1 MTSPTEVPESPG
13 PRVTAI
19 LLVHDTA
26 QWLDETLAGIT
37 AQRHPVDR
45 LIAVD
50 FSGHDGAFA
59 PLGAELDPDDVVPV
73 RRHAGTGEAV
83 RAALKLG
90 DDSDWLWL
98 LTDDSAPDPDA
109 LAELLERVER
119 APSIW
124 QVGPKSHSW
133 TGGRLL
139 EAGATMDATGHR
151 DVGIDA
157 PELDQ
162 GQRDG
167 SEDVLGVATAGSLI
181 RRDVWDH
188 LEGLDDLWS
197 AFGDDVDLGWRVNAA
212 GGRVVVAPRAVIRRG
227 ASPAAGPTAAS
238 SHPTPLWVRRQLGMQ
253 VVLANTSGWMLPVL
267 AVRALVGGVLRALGL
282 LVISRNP
289 SGAWAELRA
298 VGHVVR
304 EPGRVRQAAARRR
317 ATRELGRSDLQ
328 HLFPSTADKWRRSPL
343 VAGLFRGERAEPTRP
358 GGSYETGPVSEEAES
373 LESGDSRIG
382 AFLRRPASV
391 LFVAMVILALIAN
404 RALLSG
410 TLHGGRLLPGYGGSG
425 DLWSAYF
432 ASWHPVSVG
441 SVTTAPPSL
450 AVLGALS
457 TLALGKVWLAVDVIL
472 LGAVPL
478 SALTAFLSLR
488 ALTPRT
494 RVRVWASIGYALLP
508 AVTGAVAGGRVDVAL
523 TAILLPL
530 AMRAGAGAIGGA
542 AAPRGWHRSFGAGL
556 LLAVIAAMTPVLWP
570 AAVVLLLIGSG
581 LARRAG
587 EGVVTT
593 GRRVL
598 AAILTLLVTPLVL
611 APWTAHVVRHPALL
625 VTGSG
630 LPERFGAVQPPGGAG
645 LLLLHVGGAGQP
657 PLWVGAPLII
667 VAVLSL
673 RRIRRLPLARAGV
686 LTLVVGI
693 AGAIAATRA
702 VGVTPGVAD
711 SRHYP
716 GALLL
721 LAGAGALLAAAVA
734 ATGAAPALTGH
745 SFGWRQLSALGLV
758 LLTLAATATL
768 AGSWLVRGAGDPLSG
783 SGTTSVPLFTSVE
796 MSQPASPR
804 AIVVQTDA
812 HGGLSYALV
821 RRPGG
826 PQLGDAD
833 LAPASGSLAAARLT
847 TAVRDLTA
855 GLPGAGAELQPFAVQ
870 FVVVPTGSVSRLAPA
885 LAQTPTLTVV
895 PAPGATVYRSTLPT
909 GELSLVPPTAAAGA
923 LAGHPVGSPRE
934 LPFRATAGSADVV
947 VPPGPPGRLAVLAEP
962 VNVHWRATIGA
973 TVLSRRTAYGW
984 AQAFELPSS
993 GGRLRIGYHDTR
1005 RHTLLWGE
1013 LAAVVVVAL
1022 LALPTGRRPD
1032 SEVTA

>member
-1 MTSPTEVPESPG
+1 MTSPTDVPESPG

-19 LLVHDTA
+19 LLVHGTE
-26 QWLDETLAGIT
+26 QWLDETLAGIA

-45 LIAVD
+45 LIVVD
-50 FSGHDGAFA
+50 FSGHDSSD
-59 PLGAELDPDDVVPV
+59 PRLVAEVNPDDIVPV
-73 RRHAGTGEAV
+73 RRHAATGEAV
-83 RAALKLG
+83 RAALRLG
-90 DDSDWLWL
+90 DDSHWLWL
-98 LTDDSAPDPDA
+98 LTDDSAPEPDA
-109 LAELLERVER
+109 LGELLERVER

-139 EAGATMDATGHR
+139 EAGATIDATGHR
-151 DVGIDA
+151 DVGLDG

-167 SEDVLGVATAGSLI
+167 FEDVLAVATAGSLI
-181 RRDVWDH
+181 RRDVWDR

-197 AFGDDVDLGWRVNAA
+197 PFGDDVDLGWRVNAA
-212 GGRVVVAPRAVIRRG
+212 GGRVVVAPRAVVRRG
-227 ASPAAGPTAAS
+227 ASPAAGPGAAS
-238 SHPTPLWVRRQLGMQ
+238 SHPTPLRVRRQLGMQ

-282 LVISRNP
+282 LVLSRNP

-304 EPGRVRQAAARRR
+304 EPGRIRQAGARRR

-328 HLFPSTADKWRRSPL
+328 HLFASTADKWRRSPL
-343 VAGLFRGERAEPTRP
+343 LAGLFRADRAEPVRS

-373 LESGDSRIG
+373 LEAGDSWIG
-382 AFLRRPASV
+382 AFLRRPASL
-391 LFVAMVILALIAN
+391 LFLGMVVLALIAN
-404 RALLSG
+404 RGLLSG
-410 TLHGGRLLPGYGGSG
+410 TLHGGRLLPGYGGSR
-425 DLWSAYF
+425 DLWSSYLAT
-432 ASWHPVSVG
+432 WHPQSVG
-441 SVTTAPPSL
+441 STVTAPPSL

-457 TLALGKVWLAVDVIL
+457 TVALGKVWLLVDVVL

-488 ALTPRT
+488 AVTPRT

-508 AVTGAVAGGRVDVAL
+508 AVTGAVAGGRIDVAL

-530 AMRAGAGAIGGA
+530 AIRAGAAAINGA
-542 AAPRGWHRSFGAGL
+542 AEPRGWHRAFGAGL
-556 LLAVIAAMTPVLWP
+556 LLALIAAMTPVLWP
-570 AAVVLLLIGSG
+570 AAVVLLLVGCL
-581 LARRAG
+581 LARQAG
-587 EGVVTT
+587 EALVTT
-593 GRRVL
+593 GRRLL
-598 AAILTLLVTPLVL
+598 AALLTLLVTPLVL
-611 APWTAHVVRHPALL
+611 APWTAQVVRHPALL

-630 LPERFGAVQPPGGAG
+630 LPERYGSVQPPSGAG

-657 PLWVGAPLII
+657 PLWVGAPLVI

-673 RRIRRLPLARAGV
+673 RRVRRLPLARAGV
-686 LTLVVGI
+686 LALVVGI
-693 AGAIAATRA
+693 AGAVAVTRA

-716 GALLL
+716 GAFLL

-734 ATGAAPALTGH
+734 ATGVAPALTGH

-758 LLTLAATATL
+758 LLSLAATVTL

-796 MSQPASPR
+796 MEQPASPR
-804 AIVVQTDA
+804 AVVVQTDA

-833 LAPASGSLAAARLT
+833 LAPAPGSPASERLT

-870 FVVVPTGSVSRLAPA
+870 FIVVPTGSVSRLAPA
-885 LAQTPTLTVV
+885 LAQTPSLTVV

-909 GELSLVPPTAAAGA
+909 GELSLVPPSAAAGA
-923 LAGHPVGSPRE
+923 LAGRSVGSPRQQP
-934 LPFRATAGSADVV
+934 LPASAGSADVV
-947 VPPGPPGRLAVLAEP
+947 VPPGPPGRLVVLAEP
-962 VNVHWRATIGA
+962 VDSHWRATLGS
-973 TVLSRRTAYGW
+973 TTLSRETAYGW
-984 AQAFELPSS
+984 AQAFELSSS
-993 GGRLRIGYHDTR
+993 GGRLRISYHDTR

-1013 LAAVVVVAL
+1013 LAAVVVVLL

-1032 SEVTA
+1032 SEVVA